1 MRFPKPHPF
10 VSVFPLNEFVQEG
23 EFYAHSAAFGI
34 TSLIP
39 KTFLNQSFEA
49 EEAAKELTIQAAKK
63 IKAEEKAKK
72 SVAVK
77 QASSKQKIKKQAATD
92 KKEVAQKAAGHA
104 APAKEDTPVKRC
116 TVSFPSARAVLVSA
130 VFFFA
135 ATMALWS
142 NSSMSTGAAEVVT
155 TKSVTSWSDVPNGQ
169 QCKMH
174 DDNGVRNDFTAVQEA
189 FETSCPA
196 EAAEGF
202 YLSTQPSAFTVTT
215 GPRQRVAP
223 WARFALL

>member
-1 MRFPKPHPF
+1 M
-10 VSVFPLNEFVQEG
+10 SVFPLYEFVQEG

-77 QASSKQKIKKQAATD
+77 QASNKQKIKKQAATE
-92 KKEVAQKAAGHA
+92 KKEVAQKTAAGHA
-104 APAKEDTPVKRC
+104 APAKEDTPVKRG
-116 TVSFPSARAVLVSA
+116 TVSFPGARAVLVSA

-135 ATMALWS
+135 VAMALRG

-155 TKSVTSWSDVPNGQ
+155 TKSVSSWADVSNDQ